1 MAKNLSGKVKKTPPL
16 QVTQSR
22 YDYIGL
28 SETEPDLGVPSAAN
42 QVLTSTV
49 QGVRSWSS
57 SLALQGAQGMQG
69 AGTVG
74 TQGPQGIQ
82 GIGNVGIQGIQ
93 GFRGLD
99 GYIGADGTQG
109 TQGIQ
114 GFSIQGTTGSQGIQG
129 RQGTDG
135 LQGTVGQSGLNGAQ
149 GIQGVQGNQGVQ
161 GVQGVQGGQGVQG
174 VVGVGAQGPSG
185 MSGDL
190 YSTSSTSTF
199 TLQSSGNQTISI
211 GLGLSYSAGQAIT
224 LAYDASNIQYA
235 IVSSYNNTTGSLVFT
250 RTGFIGS
257 GTYAS
262 WYVNLAG
269 AVGQAGPT
277 GLQGIQGVDGLFAGQ
292 GVQGTQ
298 GLQGIQGFGYAQLQ
312 GTQGIQGIQG
322 RQGTQGVQGI
332 QGIQG
337 IQGFSIQGAQGT
349 QGSTG
354 VQGIVFGSTPPA
366 NQGVLWVN
374 TTANSSA
381 GTQGI
386 QGIQGGGFNQ
396 SQGIQGGLGSF
407 PTTIPDASVG
417 SPANSTGFMGL
428 PQISV
433 SANYTAVFSDF
444 GKHIY
449 ATTNGITITI
459 PANSS
464 VAFPI
469 GATLTFINASSVT
482 TSIAINLDTLYLAS
496 YGLTG
501 PRTLNPNGMA
511 SAIKITSTS
520 WIINGTGLS

>member
-57 SLALQGAQGMQG
+57 ALALQGAQGMQG

-99 GYIGADGTQG
+99 GYIGADGAQG

-235 IVSSYNNTTGSLVFT
+235 IVSSYNSTTGSLVFT

-312 GTQGIQGIQG
+312 GTQGTQGIQGVGNVGAQGIQGVQGIQG
-322 RQGTQGVQGI
+322 RQGTQGV
-332 QGIQG
+332 
-337 IQGFSIQGAQGT
+337 

-374 TTANSSA
+374 TASASSSIQ
-381 GTQGI
+381 GT

-396 SQGIQGGLGSF
+396 AQGIQG
-407 PTTIPDASVG
+407 PTGFYARVLSL
-417 SPANSTGFMGL
+417 SANSATPAINVDLYNVVHITGQTLAITGFTMTGTPADGSTL
-428 PQISV
+428 RIS
-433 SANYTAVFSDF
+433 
-444 GKHIY
+444 
-449 ATTNGITITI
+449 IT
-459 PANSS
+459 
-464 VAFPI
+464 
-469 GATLTFINASSVT
+469 GT
-482 TSIAINLDTLYLAS
+482 TSIAITWGS
-496 YGLTG
+496 
-501 PRTLNPNGMA
+501 
-511 SAIKITSTS
+511 SFESSTSTLPTTTS
-520 WIINGTGLS
+520 STTRLDVGFFWNTETSKWRCVAVA